1 MAKNIDVLI
10 AFVNGDDN
18 VKTKNLHIKQHDSG
32 TRLYNYDT
40 CIAERTEINGYFRG
54 FKVNMTKY
62 SKSTTTIQ
70 NKLIQ
75 AIRDKYGAIHINI
88 VTNIPIGT
96 KELWEV

>member
-1 MAKNIDVLI
+1 MAKNIDVLV

-18 VKTKNLHIKQHDSG
+18 VKTKNLYIKQHNFG

-40 CIAERTEINGYFRG
+40 CIAERIEINGDFRG

-62 SKSTTTIQ
+62 SKSTTAIQ

-75 AIRDKYGAIHINI
+75 AIRDKYGTIHIK
-88 VTNIPIGT
+88 VATDIPMGAKDLCT
-96 KELWEV
+96 V

>member
-1 MAKNIDVLI
+1 MAKNIDVLM
-10 AFVNGDDN
+10 AFINGDDN
-18 VKTKNLHIKQHDSG
+18 VKTKNLHIKQHDFG

-40 CIAERTEINGYFRG
+40 CIAERTEINGD

-75 AIRDKYGAIHINI
+75 AIKDKYGAIHIKI

-96 KELWEV
+96 KDIWEV